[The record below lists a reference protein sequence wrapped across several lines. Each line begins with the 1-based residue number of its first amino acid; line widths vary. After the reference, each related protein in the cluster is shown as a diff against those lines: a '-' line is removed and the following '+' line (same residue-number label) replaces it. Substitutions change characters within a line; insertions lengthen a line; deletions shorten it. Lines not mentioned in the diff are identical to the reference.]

1 MKSKLLFLL
10 PRLAALTL
18 MIGAALIVLSLLFKV
33 LLGVTILGVI
43 GFGLVAIVKK
53 IRNHHLNKDDIAGLP
68 KQYASQWAQ
77 PAASA
82 VRSTIV
88 PIN

>member
-1 MKSKLLFLL
+1 MKSKFLFLL

-18 MIGAALIVLSLLFKV
+18 MIGAASLVLGLLFKV

-43 GFGLVAIVKK
+43 GFGLAGIVKK
-53 IRNHHLNKDDIAGLP
+53 IRNHHLNKDDVAGLP
-68 KQYASQWAQ
+68 KQYAPHWAQ
-77 PAASA
+77 PAASSA
-82 VRSTIV
+82 RSTIV

>member
-18 MIGAALIVLSLLFKV
+18 MIGAALLVLSLLFKV
-33 LLGVTILGVI
+33 LLGITILGAI
-43 GFGLVAIVKK
+43 GFGIAGIVKK
-53 IRNHHLNKDDIAGLP
+53 IRYHHFNNDAIAGLP
-68 KQYASQWAQ
+68 KQYAPQWAQ